1 MKKEEIQNLINEL
14 TITQSNTSAE
24 LENLKADNER
34 LRSELRASQISLN
47 RTIMEKDILED
58 NYNKSDAGK
67 LQRDI
72 EKLTQKMEF
81 LYTIDGVL
89 QITMA
94 HILRLA
100 LDGLTVEQIAAKL
113 LCHKSFI
120 YSVLSFDMN
129 NKDSV
134 KKFGN
139 LFFQNKP
146 VFVGKTLEDVA
157 NWTNARITALL
168 NGQDDPYAEPV
179 FYG

>member
-1 MKKEEIQNLINEL
+1 
-14 TITQSNTSAE
+14 
-24 LENLKADNER
+24 
-34 LRSELRASQISLN
+34 
-47 RTIMEKDILED
+47 
-58 NYNKSDAGK
+58 
-67 LQRDI
+67 
-72 EKLTQKMEF
+72 
-81 LYTIDGVL
+81 
-89 QITMA
+89 
-94 HILRLA
+94 
-100 LDGLTVEQIAAKL
+100 
-113 LCHKSFI
+113 
-120 YSVLSFDMN
+120 MN